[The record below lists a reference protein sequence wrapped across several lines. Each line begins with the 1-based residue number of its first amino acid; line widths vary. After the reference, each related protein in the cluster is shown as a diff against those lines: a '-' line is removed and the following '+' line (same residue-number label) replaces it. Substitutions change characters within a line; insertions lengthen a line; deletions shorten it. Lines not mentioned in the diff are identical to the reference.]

1 MGHDPHFGFV
11 VAAYV
16 LALAI
21 VAAMV
26 VTIITDY
33 LSLKRA
39 LLSLAAQE
47 KDQALDAP
55 RNPDPE
61 S

>member
-1 MGHDPHFGFV
+1 MSHDPHFGFV
-11 VAAYV
+11 IAAYV

-21 VAAMV
+21 VVAMV
-26 VTIITDY
+26 ATIITDY
-33 LSLKRA
+33 MNLKQA
-39 LLSLAAQE
+39 LLSLTAQE